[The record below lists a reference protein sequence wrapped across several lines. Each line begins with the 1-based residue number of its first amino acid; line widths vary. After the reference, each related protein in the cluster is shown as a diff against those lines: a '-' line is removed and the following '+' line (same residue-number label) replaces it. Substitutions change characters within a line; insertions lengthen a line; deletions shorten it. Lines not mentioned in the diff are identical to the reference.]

1 VTFAEPRPLRF
12 QRGQTIGMPVE
23 NFGIAKGTS
32 VVRWIRPDRMKIWP
46 GLLICLGVLAAPPAH
61 ADIYAYTGANGVIH
75 LTNVPQKQKPY
86 RMVMRTPKVT
96 ATILPQPAA
105 NPMAQK
111 ELQPIVDRAAE
122 RFGVSAALINA
133 VIRAESGFNSGAVSP
148 KGAMGLM
155 QLMPTTASRFGV
167 SNAFSPKENIK
178 GGTAYLAHLI
188 KRFGGDLKLA
198 IAAYNSGPQA
208 VVQAG
213 YTVLPYRETQN
224 YVPRVLAYYQ
234 QFASGQGSVVG
245 SGAASP
251 PARGP
256 QIIRL
261 SSP

>member
-1 VTFAEPRPLRF
+1 MKFWLGLASCL
-12 QRGQTIGMPVE
+12 GILAAMPVQ
-23 NFGIAKGTS
+23 
-32 VVRWIRPDRMKIWP
+32 
-46 GLLICLGVLAAPPAH
+46 
-61 ADIYAYTGANGVIH
+61 ADIYAYTDANGVIH
-75 LTNVPQKQKPY
+75 LTNIPQKQKPY
-86 RMVMRTPKVT
+86 RMVMRTRNVT
-96 ATILPQPAA
+96 TVATPPRTV
-105 NPMAQK
+105 NPIAQK

-155 QLMPTTASRFGV
+155 QLMPATASRFGV
-167 SNAFSPKENIK
+167 SNAFSPVENIE

-198 IAAYNSGPQA
+198 IAAYNAGPQA

-213 YTVLPYRETQN
+213 YTVPPYRETQN

-234 QFASGQGSVVG
+234 QFVGGQFAGQQFNESQ
-245 SGAASP
+245 SNRSP
-251 PARGP
+251 VPMPVRGP
-256 QIIRL
+256 QVIQL